1 MVACSPA
8 VTKFCIVAE
17 LFDSPLPL
25 MFNISE
31 AGTLTLNALAPG
43 LNTTL
48 LTCVVAEME
57 TEVILEISNVAVS
70 EGPLGTVAGVQLA
83 AVFQSLLIGFR
94 FQVALSA

>member
-31 AGTLTLNALAPG
+31 AGTLTLHALAPG

-57 TEVILEISNVAVS
+57 TAVILEISDVAVS
-70 EGPLGTVAGVQLA
+70 EGPLGRVAGVNCARL
-83 AVFQSLLIGFR
+83 FQSLSPGLAFDG
-94 FQVALSA
+94 AL

>member
-83 AVFQSLLIGFR
+83 GLFQSLSTGLAFH
-94 FQVALSA
+94 VALSA